1 MSSVVMT
8 GVIAIIWQ
16 VVFALAGYS
25 RWVRNIALL
34 AVAGT
39 WMILPERVKEATGYT
54 MQQLM
59 VHEERVE
66 FYKKCAFY
74 GVIAFFIGTAIGG
87 KGMEFLLS

>member
-1 MSSVVMT
+1 
-8 GVIAIIWQ
+8 
-16 VVFALAGYS
+16 
-25 RWVRNIALL
+25 
-34 AVAGT
+34 
-39 WMILPERVKEATGYT
+39 MILPEQIKGATGYS

-74 GVIAFFIGTAIGG
+74 GVIAFFIGAATGG